1 MNGKIYVYFN
11 KKKYENEGIK
21 KYYVGQTT
29 RSIEERAGRNGWKY
43 CKSGNTKFSNSIKK
57 WGWDSFEVTVLE
69 EGIKTWEGVTPLH
82 PTLLGV
88 PAVLRASSPPAPPCA
103 CPGSGS
109 R

>member
-43 CKSGNTKFSNSIKK
+43 CKS
-57 WGWDSFEVTVLE
+57 
-69 EGIKTWEGVTPLH
+69 EGYCERLQ
-82 PTLLGV
+82 
-88 PAVLRASSPPAPPCA
+88 
-103 CPGSGS
+103 
-109 R
+109 